1 MKILVVDDS
10 RAMRMIV
17 IRTLKQCNLGDFEI
31 DQAENGRDALEKI
44 ENERYGLVLS
54 DWNMPEMKGIE
65 LLRELREKGN
75 TTRLGFIT
83 SESSGDVIAEAEE
96 AGAAFLLTK
105 PFTAE
110 SMELLLKPVL
120 A

>member
-31 DQAENGRDALEKI
+31 EEACNGQEALEKI
-44 ENERYGLVLS
+44 ENERYHFVLS

-65 LLRELREKGN
+65 LLKTLRERGN
-75 TTRLGFIT
+75 TTRFGFIT
-83 SESSGDVIAEAEE
+83 SESSADVINEAEE

-105 PFTAE
+105 PFNAE
-110 SMELLLKPVL
+110 SMELQLKPVL